1 MNTARELALL
11 KGTLTIEV
19 LEAKAKQLA
28 VDTLS
33 YNTSSTYDFKDG
45 SLVTFITL
53 ESFDIGRVMQVQD
66 NRI

>member
-1 MNTARELALL
+1 MNTARELELL
-11 KGTLTIEV
+11 NGKLSIEA

-28 VDTLS
+28 INTLH

-53 ESFDIGRVMQVQD
+53 KSFDIGRIMQVQD
-66 NRI
+66 NRV

>member
-1 MNTARELALL
+1 MNTAKELELL
-11 KGTLTIEV
+11 KSTLTIEA

-45 SLVTFITL
+45 SLVRFITL
-53 ESFDIGRVMQVQD
+53 RSFDIGRVMQVQD
-66 NRI
+66 NRV